1 VRRIRAQ
8 VKPCRRASGEATSP
22 YTVPANDHIA
32 PVHKIHPPWVGT
44 TPTASPRLTE
54 VISCGRQR
62 ILRRLAEQWG
72 MRDSLEY
79 VSFRW
84 ITYGLTLFLGPIVLV
99 TVALVTPDPLGRAR
113 VFVTIVVICVVGVLL
128 TLRFVVEE

>member
-1 VRRIRAQ
+1 
-8 VKPCRRASGEATSP
+8 
-22 YTVPANDHIA
+22 
-32 PVHKIHPPWVGT
+32 
-44 TPTASPRLTE
+44 

-62 ILRRLAEQWG
+62 ILRRLAEQWR

-84 ITYGLTLFLGPIVLV
+84 ITYRLALFLGPIVLV
-99 TVALVTPDPLGRAR
+99 TVALVTPDPWA
-113 VFVTIVVICVVGVLL
+113 VPAFFVTIVVICVVGVLL